1 MLILRAGVY
10 ISRCGRGALYCS
22 LEMGRANI
30 CRKTNRELLE
40 ILDSLDK
47 EFSGSGGSPATARQE
62 EMERPGEQ
70 GDGAGSREKG
80 REVVRSVGGDASR
93 VKKKRRLPRLAPPTL
108 HLLRLG
114 SQSYPLKH

>member
-1 MLILRAGVY
+1 MY
-10 ISRCGRGALYCS
+10 ISRCGRRARHCS

-40 ILDSLDK
+40 ILESLEK
-47 EFSGSGGSPATARQE
+47 EYSGSGGSPATARRE
-62 EMERPGEQ
+62 EEERPGEP
-70 GDGAGSREKG
+70 GDGLGREME